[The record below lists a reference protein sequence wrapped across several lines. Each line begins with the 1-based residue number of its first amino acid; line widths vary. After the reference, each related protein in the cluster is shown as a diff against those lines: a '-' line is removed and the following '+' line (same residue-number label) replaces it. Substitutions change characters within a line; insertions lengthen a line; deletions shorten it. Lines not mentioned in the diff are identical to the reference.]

1 MHDPAPRSAPR
12 PALTD
17 VAVVAADRRVRE
29 SLASVLAATG
39 RVQVVWTAA
48 DQRAALAC
56 VALRRPTVVVL
67 DARADGSGGSE
78 LLGSLREQAPGARI
92 LVVEWDGAGD
102 LSLAA
107 GVADGVLD
115 ASALPG
121 ALFAALGVPATD

>member
-1 MHDPAPRSAPR
+1 MQDATPR

-78 LLGSLREQAPGARI
+78 LLRSLREQAPGARI

-107 GVADGVLD
+107 EAADGVLD